1 MLTGTPS
8 APKDVKR
15 YPKENN
21 SVTVSWQRPFY
32 TGGVDDVY
40 YKITV
45 ASQPG
50 TGLCNNSNFITNQT
64 SITLDLKCMSYNIT
78 VQPINCVGM
87 GSPINISITSGKQC
101 CINENHNVK
110 YMNIYMYML

>member
-1 MLTGTPS
+1 MLTGIPS

-21 SVTVSWQRPFY
+21 SVTVSWQRPLY
-32 TGGVDDVY
+32 TGGVDNVY

-50 TGLCNNSNFITNQT
+50 TGLCNNANFTTNRT
-64 SITLDLKCMSYNIT
+64 SITLVDLKCMSYNIT
-78 VQPINCVGM
+78 IQPINCVGI
-87 GSPINISITSGKQC
+87 GSPINISITSGKQR
-101 CINENHNVK
+101 CINENHNVSCMFK
-110 YMNIYMYML
+110 TYI